1 MHKRTTFF
9 ICWCWLDR
17 DPGVRGRRRRLC
29 CLESSRQLQNKQQ
42 REKKKN
48 SFFPPWKKSSGFR
61 QLWRVHSEAAGRA
74 KATKKG
80 GGGKRNKTTTH
91 IRITCRW
98 RKTIHDSHDSLSLTA
113 QRNKQKKNNP
123 RSLFYPISLF
133 LSVHVMLAFVRYFL
147 FLFFLNF
154 ISSSPLFSR
163 LSSSSGPCFPLCTH
177 TRILF
182 VFFF

>member
-1 MHKRTTFF
+1 MRRVSHRHKTIGGQRIQQLCIASIEKYQKEEKNEMHKRTTFF

-42 REKKKN
+42 RGKKN

-98 RKTIHDSHDSLSLTA
+98 RKTIHDSHDSLSHCAT
-113 QRNKQKKNNP
+113 KQTKKKQP
-123 RSLFYPISLF
+123 PKFVLSYLSISIC
-133 LSVHVMLAFVRYFL
+133 SCYVGV
-147 FLFFLNF
+147 
-154 ISSSPLFSR
+154 
-163 LSSSSGPCFPLCTH
+163 C
-177 TRILF
+177 
-182 VFFF
+182 